1 MSDKIFFGRTTGQVP
16 DQSSKHPETAC
27 MVFTGTP
34 WEWLCP
40 KWSPHR
46 SLKQISKENVR
57 LFCSGSVICHTKR
70 LSCTSGDV
78 SCTLCRT
85 DLLPAGMPVLSMQ
98 LSPRTVYPPLSAHFS
113 CTPVLLSNFC
123 CKLQQSIYH
132 SVRLKCLSSAYGF
145 YTATDSSQFLFRDK
159 ILYFQ
164 RGTALQRRLLMCSRP
179 GIHRA
184 FCDSLCDMD
193 KNENNF

>member
-1 MSDKIFFGRTTGQVP
+1 MSGKIFLGRTTGQVP
-16 DQSSKHPETAC
+16 AQSSKHPETAR

-98 LSPRTVYPPLSAHFS
+98 LSPCTLCPLSLL
-113 CTPVLLSNFC
+113 TPLLFSNFC

-145 YTATDSSQFLFRDK
+145 YTATDSSQFLLRDS
-159 ILYFQ
+159 YFSK
-164 RGTALQRRLLMCSRP
+164 RNSFAKM
-179 GIHRA
+179 
-184 FCDSLCDMD
+184 FVDV
-193 KNENNF
+193 